1 MVSQLSNITMLKYKQ
16 KRNIGKST
24 TTAAS
29 IPPVLPDFS
38 EGDPAVD
45 QRVYRFF
52 DQYGEYLGWCPYDT
66 GRKFLLGKLY
76 YKTKGAYRIRS
87 YKLRDGVT
95 PKGHKIHIYE
105 KETSNLALYAVVR
118 YIVAE
123 DLIDLNDRE
132 SLAKSLM
139 ENVKQYDM
147 TNWNYDSFPNK
158 HNLFPETLRA
168 KFRDDM
174 QNFLA
179 SKKQE
184 LLNHLQDVA
193 NSYVVQRQHTETH
206 GVNLADL

>member
-1 MVSQLSNITMLKYKQ
+1 M
-16 KRNIGKST
+16 
-24 TTAAS
+24 
-29 IPPVLPDFS
+29 
-38 EGDPAVD
+38 
-45 QRVYRFF
+45 
-52 DQYGEYLGWCPYDT
+52 
-66 GRKFLLGKLY
+66 LGKLY

-87 YKLRDGVT
+87 HKLRDGVA
-95 PKGHKIHIYE
+95 PKGHKIYIYE
-105 KETSNLALYAVVR
+105 KNTTNLALYAVAR

-123 DLIDLNDRE
+123 DLMDLNDRE

-158 HNLFPETLRA
+158 FNLFPETMRA

-174 QNFLA
+174 QNFLD

-184 LLNHLQDVA
+184 LLDHLQDVA